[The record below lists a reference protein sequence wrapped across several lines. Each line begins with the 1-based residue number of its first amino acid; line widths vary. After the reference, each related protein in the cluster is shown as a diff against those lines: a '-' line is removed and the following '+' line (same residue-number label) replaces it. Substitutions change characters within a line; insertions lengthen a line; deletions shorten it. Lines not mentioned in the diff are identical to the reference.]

1 MYYIPYKTLIELQYY
16 HILQII
22 KVVPSNSKGKS
33 KLCFPKFSAASVWIG
48 LSIIWSTL
56 WRNDWQLSWYSLCC
70 LAVSRVFIPS
80 NCFSFRNYIFNGA
93 KILPALVYEITF
105 CFISIVNSKTK
116 NQELWTFSSLHDR
129 DMLNFLWK
137 RYINTTLLA
146 PSSST
151 FYWWLCNE
159 GSAFRL
165 ILLGVLRDPRIWNII
180 VTIITATTTSP
191 PSSP

>member
-1 MYYIPYKTLIELQYY
+1 MYYIPHKTLIGLEYY

-33 KLCFPKFSAASVWIG
+33 KLYFVFGSFSLNRSVNNLIDFVAS
-48 LSIIWSTL
+48 
-56 WRNDWQLSWYSLCC
+56 DWQLSWYSLCC

-137 RYINTTLLA
+137 RYINTALLV
-146 PSSST
+146 PSSFT
-151 FYWWLCNE
+151 LYWWL
-159 GSAFRL
+159 L
-165 ILLGVLRDPRIWNII
+165 
-180 VTIITATTTSP
+180 
-191 PSSP
+191 